1 MKKILFGLAAM
12 ASLTLTACGGGDF
25 CDRNEDLSKDL
36 EAKAEECGVTDSDK
50 PTDEEIEAA
59 TKACKTAL
67 DSCSDADKDLLD
79 EALDC
84 VEKVESCSDKSEA
97 EQTSFFLAIATC
109 YSKAANVSAACQAA
123 ISVE

>member
-12 ASLTLTACGGGDF
+12 ASLTLTACGGGDY
-25 CDRNEDLSKDL
+25 CDRNEDLADDL
-36 EAKAEECGVTDSDK
+36 ASKAEECGVTGTDK
-50 PTDEEIEAA
+50 PTDEEVEAA

-79 EALDC
+79 SALDC

-97 EQTSFFLAIATC
+97 QQTSFFLALATC
-109 YSKAANVSAACQAA
+109 YSKASGVSAACQAA
-123 ISVE
+123 ISAE